1 MYEEIYNFNNFY
13 ETDKILPYEYQSE
26 LGSINK
32 EKDICASQKT
42 NSCNKSVSDTSDN
55 NKNSNKITNI
65 LTYDLLENK
74 NNSKNINDFSSI
86 EDNKKKKI
94 GVISINDNHYNYQ
107 NINNNQNC
115 DGFTNTIISAKGK
128 PIKPINKT
136 IKNVLE
142 ELIGKVEIDYNTKA
156 DMLLFRKKN
165 RRRTK
170 KEIELVKMSKI
181 EVKESQ
187 NKKKGRNK
195 KDENK
200 KLEDVTHSKLADDN
214 IMKKINSGFLQ
225 SVNCWLNDSFINDK
239 GEFCPAPEKK
249 KFLKIKNIFYNL
261 SKNKVTQLMKTKF
274 KDIFSNDISPKFKNI
289 EKEHNKILIEEI
301 YAEKKQ
307 YLIIFILELTF
318 IETLFIFDGET
329 TINEFKELLLKKIC
343 VENKNIEEKIINEF
357 YKRFNKIDCLLKK
370 VYLEEENRS
379 SKRDVQEY
387 IERISLLSVNYE
399 GWVDRKYHRRN
410 KNNNHLFCKKNYD
423 DI

>member
-1 MYEEIYNFNNFY
+1 MYEYNENYNNFY
-13 ETDKILPYEYQSE
+13 DTYKSISSENQSE
-26 LGSINK
+26 GSISK
-32 EKDICASQKT
+32 EKDIYASSKA
-42 NSCNKSVSDTSDN
+42 NSYNKIDNDASDN
-55 NKNSNKITNI
+55 NKNSNKITNN

-74 NNSKNINDFSSI
+74 NNSKNINDYLSI
-86 EDNKKKKI
+86 EDNKKNPGDGI
-94 GVISINDNHYNYQ
+94 LINDNHYNGH
-107 NINNNQNC
+107 NINNKNHEV
-115 DGFTNTIISAKGK
+115 FTKTIISAKGK

-136 IKNVLE
+136 ISNVLK
-142 ELIGKVEIDYNTKA
+142 ELIGKDEIDYTTKT

-170 KEIELVKMSKI
+170 KEIELVKMSKT

-200 KLEDVTHSKLADDN
+200 QIEDDTHSKLAEDN

-225 SVNCWLNDSFINDK
+225 SVNCWLNYSFINDK
-239 GEFCPAPEKK
+239 GEFCTAPEK

-274 KDIFSNDISPKFKNI
+274 KDIFSNDISPKFKTI
-289 EKEHNKILIEEI
+289 EKQHNKILIEEI

-318 IETLFIFDGET
+318 IEILFIFDGET

-343 VENKNIEEKIINEF
+343 IENKNIEEKIINEF

-399 GWVDRKYHRRN
+399 GWFDRKYHRTN
-410 KNNNHLFCKKNYD
+410 KNKKHLFCKK
-423 DI
+423 I

>member
-1 MYEEIYNFNNFY
+1 MYEVNDTFNNYY
-13 ETDKILPYEYQSE
+13 ETLNFKSISSDNQSE
-26 LGSINK
+26 IDSINK
-32 EKDICASQKT
+32 GKFNFASSKA
-42 NSCNKSVSDTSDN
+42 NSLYNKSDNYSSDN
-55 NKNSNKITNI
+55 NKNSNKLTSN

-74 NNSKNINDFSSI
+74 NNYEKINYFFYI
-86 EDNKKKKI
+86 EDNKKNVGDGI
-94 GVISINDNHYNYQ
+94 L
-107 NINNNQNC
+107 INNKNH

-136 IKNVLE
+136 ISNALK
-142 ELIGKVEIDYNTKA
+142 ELIGKYEIDYSTKT

-170 KEIELVKMSKI
+170 KEIELVKKTKA

-195 KDENK
+195 KDENNQ
-200 KLEDVTHSKLADDN
+200 LEDDAHTKLAEDN
-214 IMKKINSGFLQ
+214 IMKKINAGFLQ

-239 GEFCPAPEKK
+239 GEFFPPPEKN

-343 VENKNIEEKIINEF
+343 IENKNFEEKIINEF
-357 YKRFNKIDCLLKK
+357 YKRFNKIDCLLNK
-370 VYLEEENRS
+370 VYLEENNKS
-379 SKRDVQEY
+379 SKEYVQEY

-399 GWVDRKYHRRN
+399 GWFDRKYHRRN
-410 KNNNHLFCKKNYD
+410 KNKKHLFCKKNYD

>member
-1 MYEEIYNFNNFY
+1 MYEENDNFKNFY
-13 ETDKILPYEYQSE
+13 ETFKISPIENQSE
-26 LGSINK
+26 LDSIFK
-32 EKDICASQKT
+32 EKDNNASSKA
-42 NSCNKSVSDTSDN
+42 NSLNKIFDDTSDN
-55 NKNSNKITNI
+55 NKNSNNITNNI
-65 LTYDLLENK
+65 TYDLLENK
-74 NNSKNINDFSSI
+74 NNSKNINDFSSF
-86 EDNKKKKI
+86 EDNKKNVD
-94 GVISINDNHYNYQ
+94 VISINDNHYNYQ
-107 NINNNQNC
+107 NINNNQNYE
-115 DGFTNTIISAKGK
+115 GYTNTIISAKGK

-170 KEIELVKMSKI
+170 KEIELVKMSET

-195 KDENK
+195 KDEHK
-200 KLEDVTHSKLADDN
+200 KLEDATHSKLAEDN

-225 SVNCWLNDSFINDK
+225 SVNYWLNDSFINDK

-399 GWVDRKYHRRN
+399 GWFDRKYHRRN
-410 KNNNHLFCKKNYD
+410 KNKKHLFCKKNYD

>member
-1 MYEEIYNFNNFY
+1 MYEYNENYNNFY
-13 ETDKILPYEYQSE
+13 DTYKSISSENQSE
-26 LGSINK
+26 DSINK
-32 EKDICASQKT
+32 EKDIYASSKA
-42 NSCNKSVSDTSDN
+42 NSYNKIDNDASDN
-55 NKNSNKITNI
+55 NKNSNKITNN

-74 NNSKNINDFSSI
+74 NNSKNINDYLSI
-86 EDNKKKKI
+86 EENKKNPGDGI
-94 GVISINDNHYNYQ
+94 LINDNHYNGH
-107 NINNNQNC
+107 NINNNKSHEV
-115 DGFTNTIISAKGK
+115 FTKTIISAKGK

-136 IKNVLE
+136 ISNALK
-142 ELIGKVEIDYNTKA
+142 ELIGKDEIDYTTKT

-170 KEIELVKMSKI
+170 KEIELVKMSKT

-200 KLEDVTHSKLADDN
+200 QIEDDTHSKLAEDN

-225 SVNCWLNDSFINDK
+225 SVNCWLNYSFINDK
-239 GEFCPAPEKK
+239 GEFCTAPEK

-274 KDIFSNDISPKFKNI
+274 KDIFSNDISPKFKTI
-289 EKEHNKILIEEI
+289 EKQHNKILIEEI

-318 IETLFIFDGET
+318 IEILFIFDGET

-343 VENKNIEEKIINEF
+343 IENKNIEEKIINEF

-387 IERISLLSVNYE
+387 IERISLLSVNYQ
-399 GWVDRKYHRRN
+399 GWFDRKYHRIN
-410 KNNNHLFCKKNYD
+410 KNKKHLFCKK
-423 DI
+423 I

>member
-1 MYEEIYNFNNFY
+1 MYEYNENYNNFY
-13 ETDKILPYEYQSE
+13 DTYKSISSENQSE
-26 LGSINK
+26 GSISK
-32 EKDICASQKT
+32 EKDIYASSKA
-42 NSCNKSVSDTSDN
+42 NSYNKIDNDASDN
-55 NKNSNKITNI
+55 NKNSNKITNN

-74 NNSKNINDFSSI
+74 NNSKNINDYLSI
-86 EDNKKKKI
+86 EDNKKNPGDGI
-94 GVISINDNHYNYQ
+94 LINDNHYNGH
-107 NINNNQNC
+107 NINNKNHEV
-115 DGFTNTIISAKGK
+115 FTKTIISAKGK

-136 IKNVLE
+136 ISNVLK
-142 ELIGKVEIDYNTKA
+142 ELIGKDEIDYTTKT

-170 KEIELVKMSKI
+170 ELVKMSKT

-200 KLEDVTHSKLADDN
+200 QIEDDTHSKLAEDN

-225 SVNCWLNDSFINDK
+225 SVNCWLNYSFINDK
-239 GEFCPAPEKK
+239 GEFCTAPEK

-274 KDIFSNDISPKFKNI
+274 KDIFSNDISPKFKTI
-289 EKEHNKILIEEI
+289 EKQHNKILIEEI

-318 IETLFIFDGET
+318 IEILFIFDGET

-343 VENKNIEEKIINEF
+343 IENKNIEEKIINE
-357 YKRFNKIDCLLKK
+357 
-370 VYLEEENRS
+370 
-379 SKRDVQEY
+379 
-387 IERISLLSVNYE
+387 
-399 GWVDRKYHRRN
+399 
-410 KNNNHLFCKKNYD
+410 
-423 DI
+423 